1 MPHVQVTIVAAANP
15 KKHKHAVLRCGDR
28 RIVLP
33 VTSPKVD
40 HSGFAANWQQVER
53 PGEKPLLGVAGKQL
67 HVARFEVLIA
77 RKDGSP
83 VEDILVDLL
92 NMSRD
97 STNVV
102 TMHHYGYLESGPW
115 RMTDFVPSSEMRLLG
130 TNQITRARA
139 TVTLTEA
146 VLEPG
151 PRATKK
157 KSGGS
162 GKGDDDKKSR
172 PKTYTVKAGD
182 TLSGIAARFYGDA
195 NEWHK
200 IAKANNI
207 RSPRRLRI
215 GQVLKL
221 P

>member
-1 MPHVQVTIVAAANP
+1 MPLIQVTLMAGANP
-15 KKHKHAVLRCGDR
+15 AKHKHAVLRCGDT

-40 HSGFAANWQQVER
+40 HSALAANWQQVER
-53 PGEKPLLGVAGKQL
+53 PGEKPLLGVAGQQL
-67 HVARFEVLIA
+67 HVARVDVLIA
-77 RKDGSP
+77 RKDGSA
-83 VEDILVDLL
+83 VEDILVNLL
-92 NMSRD
+92 NMSRE

-102 TMHHYGYLESGPW
+102 TMHHYGYLEAGPW
-115 RMTDFVPSSEMRLLG
+115 RMTDFTISSEMRLLG

-139 TVTLTEA
+139 TLTLTEA
-146 VLEPG
+146 VPEPG

-157 KSGGS
+157 KSQAS
-162 GKGDDDKKSR
+162 KADDHNKSR

-195 NEWHK
+195 NDWHK

-207 RSPRRLRI
+207 RDPRKLRI